1 MIKASWHMHEPLSWK
16 GGVLIPLFKGKG
28 SPCQP
33 TAYRS
38 IFLSDV
44 CAKVHHA
51 GVRSSLARVWQQD
64 DQLIQLGGRKG
75 CSTDVAH
82 HMLHAHI
89 SWARHVNRSC
99 AVLFVDLQS
108 AFYSIL
114 RSSLFKGE
122 YHDDQIC
129 YAMTQLGI
137 TPHEWQAIRQQVED
151 DDATSGIDS
160 HHAGILKDMFT
171 GTHFAMHELPGCTAT
186 TRGTRPGDPVADILF
201 NMAFRLVVLDAR
213 RRITDSSAL
222 QSFGHPAPA
231 SDVTTSTEVPDA
243 GFAEISFV
251 NDIAYTLHTGVAEDL
266 VRQLQVIASCLH
278 DAASDRGLTVNYE
291 AGKTEA
297 VVRIVGTGA
306 KAVRHKIW
314 HEMRGKVPI
323 VTEHGVQSLQL
334 VHSYRHLGSYVQDHA
349 VTQKDIQYRI
359 SQAKKAFGQISRQFY
374 RKKNVNDT
382 TKASVFSALVLSRH
396 AYNAHTWAWVSQNDL
411 DRWENG
417 IRSQIAAIAVNKVR
431 PLPPFQFSS
440 AELCALCDINSPQDT
455 LHANRLRYAKRA
467 ISKAP
472 AALWS
477 LLHENNDVHSW
488 DAQFI
493 ASCHWLSRHVPGG
506 LPLQVLNPGQ
516 MLSFIALDEKWNGR
530 VRSALKACLQ
540 FRRADAEGKL
550 WTLRV
555 EKHVSSLSC
564 LPDLTSPKATFSWKC
579 NLCADSFASKKALAV
594 HARHKH
600 KYRTFLKYYVLGD
613 ECLACG
619 KKFFHRNR
627 LLAHVAAASR
637 CKDAYMA
644 CFVPA
649 PEHEID
655 EIDAIER
662 EHNKLLKTQGWHP
675 TKAFLPVTIVQGPLL
690 PPAGSEGAAAMKDKW
705 QLRIE
710 TSGRDYEGLD
720 GFCDDAS
727 IENEPEVEILP
738 FVMQTNGG
746 REEGHAGIFQQFGL
760 AAETARLH
768 IRWFIFVH
776 FFSGHRRCNDLQHC
790 IEGQQAVNGGQLFSV
805 SVDLCL
811 AKQHSDLT
819 DADTKSFWINR
830 IKAGQV
836 IGLGGGPSCETWSA
850 ARFSSPGPMPLRSH
864 DQPWGIEGLN
874 SRQWKQVLTG
884 TKLIQFLVDLL
895 VVAAQYGLCGFLEHP
910 QYPLWLM
917 RCRPSSIWATKVVRI
932 LARLAC
938 FSICSFDQCVYG
950 LDARKPTTLLL
961 LRLNDFRNITLLRG
975 HGGRC
980 SHRHGHNPLQG
991 INSEGSFNTARA
1003 KIYPKAMNAAL
1014 AAAVTGFL
1022 VDRQMHSDKDQLPTE
1037 LQQLVSSDFVD
1048 ESTVQPDFHNH

>member
-1 MIKASWHMHEPLSWK
+1 M
-16 GGVLIPLFKGKG
+16 
-28 SPCQP
+28 
-33 TAYRS
+33 
-38 IFLSDV
+38 
-44 CAKVHHA
+44 
-51 GVRSSLARVWQQD
+51 
-64 DQLIQLGGRKG
+64 
-75 CSTDVAH
+75 AH
-82 HMLHAHI
+82 HILHAHI

-114 RSSLFKGE
+114 RSSLFTGE

-137 TPHEWQAIRQQVED
+137 TPHEWQVIRQQVEE

-160 HHAGILKDMFT
+160 HHEGILKDMFT
-171 GTHFAMHELPGCTAT
+171 GTHFAMHELPGSTAT

-213 RRITDSSAL
+213 RRIMDSSDL
-222 QSFGHPAPA
+222 KSFGHPAPA
-231 SDVTTSTEVPDA
+231 SDVTKNTEVPDA

-251 NDIAYTLHTGVAEDL
+251 DDIAYTLHTGVAEDL

-323 VTEHGVQSLQL
+323 VTEHGAQSLQL

-359 SQAKKAFGQISRQFY
+359 SQAKKAYGQISRQFY

-417 IRSQIAAIAVNKVR
+417 IRSQVAAIAVNKVR
-431 PLPPFQFSS
+431 PIPPFQFSS
-440 AELCALCDINSPQDT
+440 AELCALCDINSPQDA

-477 LLHENNDVHSW
+477 LLHENNDFHSW
-488 DAQFI
+488 LTHFI
-493 ASCHWLSRHVPGG
+493 ASCHWLSRHLPGG
-506 LPLQVLNPGQ
+506 LPLQVSNPGQ

-564 LPDLTSPKATFSWKC
+564 LPDLSSPKATCSWKC
-579 NLCADSFASKKALAV
+579 NLCEDSFASKKALAV

-600 KYRTFLKYYVLGD
+600 KYRTLLKYYVLGD

-637 CKDAYMA
+637 CKEAYTA

-655 EIDAIER
+655 EIEAIDR

-675 TKAFLPVTIVQGPLL
+675 TKAFLPVTMVQGPLL
-690 PPAGSEGAAAMKDKW
+690 PPAGSEGATAMKGKW

-710 TSGRDYEGLD
+710 TSGRAYEGLD
-720 GFCDDAS
+720 GFCDDAF

-790 IEGQQAVNGGQLFSV
+790 IEGQQAVNEGQLFSV

-819 DADTKSFWINR
+819 DADTKSFWIGR

-836 IGLGGGPSCETWSA
+836 IGVGGGPSCETWSA

-874 SRQWKQVLTG
+874 PRQWKQVLTG

-961 LRLNDFRNITLLRG
+961 LRLKDFRNITLLRG

-980 SHRHGHNPLQG
+980 SHRPGHNPLQG

-1022 VDRQMHSDKDQLPTE
+1022 VDRQNAQ
-1037 LQQLVSSDFVD
+1037 
-1048 ESTVQPDFHNH
+1048 